1 MDLISQLTT
10 FVQSLPLD
18 TLVWLGIIFCISQS
32 AMFSGL
38 NLAFFSLNM
47 LELEVEASH
56 NNRAAQRILSMRQD
70 SNFLLTTILWGNVG
84 INVLLTLLSDSVL
97 AGASAFLFSTIF
109 ITLCGEILPQAY
121 FSRNALRMA
130 SALTPVMRFYQILLF
145 PVAKPAALLLDGWL
159 GKEGIS
165 YLRERDLKR
174 VIRKHVEA
182 DEAEVD
188 HVEGIGALNFLSI
201 DDLKV
206 SQEGE
211 LLNPDSVIRL
221 PAKMDLPVIP
231 DIERSENDPFLQRVN
246 ASGHNWVVLADEQGE
261 PLLLLDADGALR
273 AALFEKDVPLDLY
286 RFCHRPLIVRDENV
300 TIGETILELKSKED
314 HDHSHDDAL
323 EFDAVLLWGEH
334 PRIITGAD
342 ILGRLLKGIVSHE
355 LRHKEKRDKELRDK
369 ELRNSEPAKNN
380 DAVK

>member
-1 MDLISQLTT
+1 VDLISQLTT

-182 DEAEVD
+182 EEA
-188 HVEGIGALNFLSI
+188 
-201 DDLKV
+201 
-206 SQEGE
+206 
-211 LLNPDSVIRL
+211 
-221 PAKMDLPVIP
+221 
-231 DIERSENDPFLQRVN
+231 
-246 ASGHNWVVLADEQGE
+246 
-261 PLLLLDADGALR
+261 
-273 AALFEKDVPLDLY
+273 
-286 RFCHRPLIVRDENV
+286 
-300 TIGETILELKSKED
+300 
-314 HDHSHDDAL
+314 
-323 EFDAVLLWGEH
+323 
-334 PRIITGAD
+334 
-342 ILGRLLKGIVSHE
+342 
-355 LRHKEKRDKELRDK
+355 
-369 ELRNSEPAKNN
+369 
-380 DAVK
+380 